1 MSNKIQADPLRNFA
15 NNRRNG
21 LRRLRICLMLENM
34 PEQLIGDVSD
44 TAFWIAHYRAVENE
58 RPDALF
64 HDPLASELAGPRGKK
79 IAQAMPMTFWTGWS
93 VVIRTCIIDDYI
105 REAIA
110 SGVDTILNLGAG
122 LDTRP
127 YRMELPES
135 LAWVEAD
142 YPHMIELKEDRLAKE
157 KPRCRLERVKID
169 LANVAERRSVLAQ
182 VDAQASKMLVLTE
195 GVVPYL
201 SEEQAASLADDLRAM
216 AHARYWVLDY
226 FSPEVVKYRGRNG
239 MHRHMQNAPFKFAPD
254 DWWGFFEK
262 HGWWAKEVRYL
273 MHESQKYKRP
283 LKLPPVMKAMF
294 YARGFFI
301 SRERRE
307 AFLKSA
313 GYVMLEPKG
322 SSESQE
328 ERR

>member
-1 MSNKIQADPLRNFA
+1 
-15 NNRRNG
+15 
-21 LRRLRICLMLENM
+21 M

-44 TAFWIAHYRAVENE
+44 TAFWIAHYRAIESE

-64 HDPLASELAGPRGKK
+64 HDALAETLAGERGKK

-93 VVIRTCIIDDYI
+93 VVLRTCIIDDYI
-105 REAIA
+105 RWAIGE
-110 SGVDTILNLGAG
+110 GVDTVLNLGAG

-135 LAWVEAD
+135 LVWIEAD
-142 YPHMIELKEDRLAKE
+142 YPHMIEFKEERLAKE

-169 LANVAERRSVLAQ
+169 LANVAERRHMLAA
-182 VDAQASKMLVLTE
+182 VDARARKMLVLTE

-201 SEEQAASLADDLRAM
+201 SEEQAASLAEDLRTM
-216 AHARYWVLDY
+216 ANARYWVLDY

-239 MHRHMQNAPFKFAPD
+239 MHRHMRNAPFKFAPE

-262 HGWWAKEVRYL
+262 HGWRQKEIRYYFEEAQRRKRMLEPPLRMRVMFMVRGIFL
-273 MHESQKYKRP
+273 SKQ
-283 LKLPPVMKAMF
+283 
-294 YARGFFI
+294 
-301 SRERRE
+301 RRE
-307 AFLKSA
+307 ALQKLA
-313 GYVMLEPKG
+313 GYVLLEPKG

>member
-1 MSNKIQADPLRNFA
+1 MTEQK
-15 NNRRNG
+15 
-21 LRRLRICLMLENM
+21 M

-44 TAFWIAHYRAVENE
+44 TAFWVAHYRAVEGE

-64 HDPLASELAGPRGKK
+64 HDPLAGVLAGERGKK
-79 IAQAMPMTFWTGWS
+79 IADAMPMTFWTGWS
-93 VVIRTCIIDDYI
+93 VVLRTCIIDDYI
-105 REAIA
+105 REALA
-110 SGVDTILNLGAG
+110 GGVETILNLGAG

-142 YPHMIELKEDRLAKE
+142 YPHMIELKEERLAKE

-169 LANVAERRSVLAQ
+169 LANVAERRRVLAQ
-182 VDAQASKMLVLTE
+182 VDAQGSKMLVLTE

-201 SEEQAASLADDLRAM
+201 SEDQAASLADDLRAM

-254 DWWGFFEK
+254 DW
-262 HGWWAKEVRYL
+262 
-273 MHESQKYKRP
+273 
-283 LKLPPVMKAMF
+283 
-294 YARGFFI
+294 
-301 SRERRE
+301 
-307 AFLKSA
+307 
-313 GYVMLEPKG
+313 
-322 SSESQE
+322 
-328 ERR
+328 